1 LSNTS
6 NLSEGP
12 PDWLVEIHQKL
23 WGRRDLFDQ
32 IFRTANLTKT
42 DFIELQARL
51 YNLNPSRSSESYI
64 TPDALPTKLDFLRSR
79 SFVDVATATHFA
91 TSNAGIHGNLVPEL
105 VTDRSKDLTP
115 PIANVMV

>member
-64 TPDALPTKLDFLRSR
+64 TPDALPTKLDFLHSR
-79 SFVDVATATHFA
+79 SFVDVATATHFT